1 MNQTASDSGN
11 QQMQTSPIPFYVISP
26 KNVALNIFRVF
37 MSFFIFPNV
46 LLNVYIIAFGFE
58 DQPLLKRVSLVMDLF
73 FLLEIIQNFFTA
85 YRDPENFEYIPQIKK
100 IAYNYIV
107 NGDFITHLLA
117 FIPYINFMATETEDE

>member
-1 MNQTASDSGN
+1 
-11 QQMQTSPIPFYVISP
+11 MQTSPIPFYVISP

-58 DQPLLKRVSLVMDLF
+58 DQPLLKTVSLVMDLF

-117 FIPYINFMATETEDE
+117 FIPYINFMATTTEDE